1 MRDRFDEYR
10 EQMDQIRLTDSGKR
24 ALLDSLRQQTRGPV
38 RRSPRL
44 LRTALIAAA
53 VIVLAVALMGA
64 GNKII
69 YHFTG
74 PGGTQIY
81 AEKGYAKIDS
91 MEQIE
96 LVTLEEGRLWLTVFD
111 ERTDITDLVD
121 EDTPYIYTFYDE
133 DTDTHGIIIA
143 GGTPEDFGWAEMYF
157 NAKVGGGGGGS
168 NYVHTYAQM
177 DGELLERENMA
188 PEEWNKAWDDGL
200 VITVYKSWYLNAI
213 GGEEANPYE
222 SLFGSHFCGADAE
235 TE

>member
-1 MRDRFDEYR
+1 MRDKFDEYR

-24 ALLDSLRQQTRGPV
+24 ALLDSLRRQTREPV
-38 RRSPRL
+38 RRSPRM

-64 GNKII
+64 GNRII
-69 YHFTG
+69 YQFTG
-74 PGGTQIY
+74 PGGTRIY
-81 AEKGYAKIDS
+81 AEEGYNKVDGA
-91 MEQIE
+91 EQIE
-96 LVTLEEGRLWLTVFD
+96 LVTLEDGRLWLTVFG
-111 ERTDITDLVD
+111 EHTDITDLVD

-133 DTDTHGIIIA
+133 DTDTRGTIIA

-157 NAKVGGGGGGS
+157 KAKVGGGGGGS
-168 NYVHTYAQM
+168 NYVHTYAQV

-200 VITVYKSWYLNAI
+200 VITVFKPWYLNAI
-213 GGEEANPYE
+213 GGEEASPYE
-222 SLFGSHFCGADAE
+222 SLFDSHSYQDAE